1 MPTPHILLTY
11 DYVPDILERRGAY
24 RDAHLALLADLHAR
38 GIVVMAGAAGD
49 PVDTAVFVFA
59 GANPQP
65 AHDFVAA
72 DPYVAAGLVIAHAV
86 VPWTVVVP

>member
-11 DYVPDILERRGAY
+11 DYVADILERRGAY
-24 RDAHLALLADLHAR
+24 RDAHLTLLADLHAR
-38 GIVVMAGAAGD
+38 GVVVMAGAAGD

-59 GANPQP
+59 GGDPQP
-65 AHDFVAA
+65 AHDFVSA

-86 VPWTVVVP
+86 VPWTVVIP